1 MTGLDIKIA
10 RIRAGLRQ
18 YKVAAALGITQ
29 TVLSQIENEQRN
41 VSQEQLEQITR
52 AIRVLAARSE
62 SEVPDAA

>member
-1 MTGLDIKIA
+1 MTGLDIKVA

-29 TVLSQIENEQRN
+29 TVLSQIENDQRI
-41 VSQEQLEQITR
+41 VSQERLEQIART
-52 AIRVLAARSE
+52 IRDLAVRPG